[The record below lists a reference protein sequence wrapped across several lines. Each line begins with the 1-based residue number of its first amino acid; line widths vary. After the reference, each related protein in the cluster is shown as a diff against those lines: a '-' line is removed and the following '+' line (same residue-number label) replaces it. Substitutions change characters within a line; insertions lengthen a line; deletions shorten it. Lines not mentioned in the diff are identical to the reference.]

1 MSDNKRLQ
9 ELRDEVA
16 LLKKLNRQGD
26 RLLGISSSNPK
37 GYAFDDLYRIVT
49 FEYGK
54 WDEGESVDWGAVS
67 SACSIMISAIR
78 RGQKED

>member
-16 LLKKLNRQGD
+16 LLKKRASD
-26 RLLGISSSNPK
+26 PK

-54 WDEGESVDWGAVS
+54 WDEGEPVDWGAVS

>member
-16 LLKKLNRQGD
+16 RLKKVNRLSPGD
-26 RLLGISSSNPK
+26 PK
-37 GYAFDDLYRIVT
+37 GYAFDDLYRIVI
-49 FEYGK
+49 FEYEK
-54 WDEGESVDWGAVS
+54 WDEGEPVDWGAVS